1 VKVICLYGKLPIPA
15 RLAGV
20 REIADGRLENTNI
33 LSSYGPNAWLVR
45 NYQLNSQL
53 TELQSTLSNLKEKV
67 TEVNRQRRVYQEDK
81 GKHLSRL
88 EGRWGDLVGENVQ
101 LEMAI
106 LAMEGELVG
115 LGRKEDELKEEV
127 RQLEQA

>member
-1 VKVICLYGKLPIPA
+1 MKGICLYGKSA
-15 RLAGV
+15 RKTRV
-20 REIADGRLENTNI
+20 RETNDGRLENTNI

-115 LGRKEDELKEEV
+115 LRRKEEELKEEV
-127 RQLEQA
+127 RELEQA